1 MGKQLKIVSQTSL
14 LLLFF
19 LTQFCYG
26 QKQIENQVD
35 FIKVYSSQSFLK
47 PPFEKK
53 EIEIS
58 NNQISNRIVLPPRQ
72 KMNPEHLNKYNSINT
87 KPDYQDIKAIDYDSI
102 VNYILTSG
110 LLNIDLNY
118 TNPDTT
124 GGVVIMKAGGG
135 SYQYII
141 ETSNGK
147 LDLLISGGSD
157 FIIPD
162 ILEEFDELF
171 RRISSRYYGVYE

>member
-14 LLLFF
+14 LFLFF

-35 FIKVYSSQSFLK
+35 FIKVYSSKSYLK

-58 NNQISNRIVLPPRQ
+58 NNQISNRIVLPPGH
-72 KMNPEHLNKYNSINT
+72 KMNPEHPDQYVSIIQ
-87 KPDYQDIKAIDYDSI
+87 PDYQDIKAIDYDSI

-118 TNPDTT
+118 TKPDTT

-147 LDLLISGGSD
+147 LDLLISGGSV

>member
-1 MGKQLKIVSQTSL
+1 MSFL
-14 LLLFF
+14 LIFV

-26 QKQIENQVD
+26 QETFENQVD
-35 FIKVYSSQSFLK
+35 FIKVYSSQSYLR

-58 NNQISNRIVLPPRQ
+58 NNQICNRIVLPPRH
-72 KMNPEHLNKYNSINT
+72 KMNPGHLDKYDSMDT
-87 KPDYQDIKAIDYDSI
+87 KLKCQDINSIDYDSI

-118 TNPDTT
+118 TKPDTT
-124 GGVVIMKAGGG
+124 NGMVIMKMGGG

-147 LDLLISGGSD
+147 LNLLISGASVFTIPANLID
-157 FIIPD
+157 FD
-162 ILEEFDELF
+162 KLF
-171 RRISSRYYGVYE
+171 RRISSRYNDKYE